1 MNTAE
6 AQLAAL
12 RAGQETKLCRISP
25 HGSLYARKD
34 AVGAVT
40 FTWRWTHQGVNDR
53 QKIGLWDSAADP
65 RKIEQT
71 ARGWTVKAAIRM
83 AEEWALEH
91 DRTIPLGGYRASYEE
106 IKKADEAAAVVLSH
120 HSLGQLMEDYA
131 KMLEMRVTDGSKK
144 SAGDVRS
151 ATNTH
156 IKLKH
161 IGIYHMPAMQV
172 GREDIIKI
180 LQTINDKGYRPISG
194 KVRSY
199 LHTAY
204 ETALAVTTQSDI
216 PEEFRA
222 YQISSNP
229 VSSVG
234 KPSAPKV
241 GKIRDIKALS
251 VDQMRIYWSIIKDMP
266 GFQGAVLRLHL
277 LLGGPRI
284 VQLARLLTANIDSQ
298 SIILYDGKGKGSE
311 IRVHMLPLTDLA
323 RKALAAC
330 APRGKYALSTGDGT
344 KHVRAETVSAWAQNA
359 VGRTF
364 PDFELKLIRSGVK
377 GLLSSWNI
385 SEEYLNRL
393 QSHGLSSV
401 QARFYNAHKYQKA
414 LLGIQEVLEAVITGR
429 WQEPPELEMV
439 AILRAQ
445 QAALACANAQ
455 PCVP

>member
-1 MNTAE
+1 MHTAE
-6 AQLAAL
+6 AQLTTL
-12 RAGQETKLCRISP
+12 PSGQEIKLCRISP

-34 AVGAVT
+34 TVGAVT

-53 QKIGLWDSAADP
+53 QKIGLWDPTADP

-71 ARGWTVKAAIRM
+71 PKGWTVKAAIRM

-91 DRTIPLGGYRASYEE
+91 DRVIPLGGYRASYEE
-106 IKKADEAAAVVLSH
+106 IKKADEAAAVAISH

-131 KMLEMRVTDGSKK
+131 KMLENRVTDGSKK

-151 ATNTH
+151 ATKKH
-156 IKLKH
+156 INLKH
-161 IGIYHMPAMQV
+161 INIYHMPAMQV
-172 GREDIIKI
+172 GREEIIRI
-180 LQTINDKGYRPISG
+180 LKTINENGYRPVSG

-204 ETALAVTTQSDI
+204 ATALKVATQPDI
-216 PEEFRA
+216 PDEFRA
-222 YQISSNP
+222 YQISINP
-229 VSSVG
+229 VALVG
-234 KPSAPKV
+234 KPLAPKV

-251 VDQMRIYWSIIKDMP
+251 VDQMRTYWDIIKDLP

-284 VQLARLLTANIDSQ
+284 VQLARLQTANIDNQ
-298 SIILYDGKGKGSE
+298 SVILYDGKGKGSE

-330 APRGKYALSTGDGT
+330 APHGKYALSTGDGT
-344 KHVRAETVSAWAQNA
+344 KHVRAETISEWAQDA
-359 VGRTF
+359 VGHVF

-445 QAALACANAQ
+445 QAALACNNEQ
-455 PCVP
+455 PYVS